1 MMRRT
6 VEEIESQPDVWTAVT
21 SRVRSWAPLLPASS
35 ERLAILGCGTSY
47 YVAQAIAGVRREAGA
62 GASDAWVASEFV
74 SDRPYDSVLAISRS
88 GTTTEVVRA
97 LGLIPDGTP
106 TVSITAV
113 DGSPVAEASDRAV
126 ILAEADETSVVQT
139 RFATSTVMVLR
150 THLGLDPAP
159 VVIDGRQAVGGPLP
173 IDPSSFDRFVFLGRG
188 WCVGLAN
195 EAALKMREAA
205 LAWSES
211 YPALEYRHGPISL
224 ADERTVVW
232 FLGEAD
238 PDLVRDVRV
247 TGASVVAGA
256 RDPLA
261 ELILV
266 QRTAVALAEAR
277 GLDPDAPRHLTRSVV
292 LS

>member
-1 MMRRT
+1 MRRT
-6 VEEIESQPDVWTAVT
+6 VEEIESQPDVWAGVT
-21 SRVRSWAPLLPASS
+21 SRAPAWSPLLPTTG
-35 ERLAILGCGTSY
+35 ERLAIFGCGTSY
-47 YVAQAIAGVRREAGA
+47 YVAQAITGVRRDADAGL
-62 GASDAWVASEFV
+62 SDAWVASEFQP
-74 SDRPYDSVLAISRS
+74 DRPYDAVLAISRS

-97 LGLIPDGTP
+97 LRAVPDGTP
-106 TVSITAV
+106 TLSITAV
-113 DGSPVAEASDRAV
+113 EDSPVVEVADRAV
-126 ILAEADETSVVQT
+126 ILPEADEGSVVQT
-139 RFATSTVMVLR
+139 RFATSTVLMLR
-150 THLGLDPAP
+150 THLGHDPEP
-159 VVIDGRQAVGGPLP
+159 VMAAGREAVGAPLP
-173 IDPSSFDRFVFLGRG
+173 VDPSSFDRFVFLGRG

-238 PDLVRDVRV
+238 ADLARDIRRV
-247 TGASVVAGA
+247 GATVVEEA

-261 ELILV
+261 ELILI

>member
-1 MMRRT
+1 VRRT
-6 VEEIESQPDVWTAVT
+6 VAEIESQPDVWTAVT
-21 SRVRSWAPLLPASS
+21 SRLPTLATDLPAAGD
-35 ERLAILGCGTSY
+35 RLAILGCGTSF
-47 YVAQAIAGVRREAGA
+47 YVAQAIGGLRRGAGA
-62 GASDAWVASEFV
+62 GPSDAWVASEFV
-74 SDRPYDSVLAISRS
+74 PDRPYDTVLAISRS

-97 LGLIPDGTP
+97 LDAVPAGTP
-106 TVSITAV
+106 RVSISAV
-113 DGSPVAEASDRAV
+113 AGSPVSVASDRIV
-126 ILAEADETSVVQT
+126 VVAEADETSVVQT
-139 RFATSTVMVLR
+139 RFATSTVMLLR
-150 THLGLDPAP
+150 AHLGIDPEP
-159 VVIDGRQAVGGPLP
+159 VIAEGREAVGAPLP
-173 IDPSSFDRFVFLGRG
+173 VDPSSFDRFVFLGRG

-211 YPALEYRHGPISL
+211 YPALEYRHGPISV

-238 PDLVRDVRV
+238 PELVRDVRGV
-247 TGASVVAGA
+247 GATVQASD

-261 ELILV
+261 ELILI

-277 GLDPDAPRHLTRSVV
+277 GLDPDAPRHLTRSIV